1 MSTIPANTLVDVIPS
16 VISAGGDAL
25 DVIGL
30 FLTTNTRVPIGSVL
44 SFASAAA
51 VSNFFGPTSKEAAQA
66 AIYFAGF
73 NGSTALPGSILFAQ
87 YNTAAVGAYL
97 QGGNVSSVPLATLQ
111 GYGGLLQVTIN
122 GALQQAT
129 FNLSGAT
136 SFSNAA
142 SIIGS
147 NLGIAGP
154 QAAAFTGSI
163 SGNTLTVSG
172 GLSPAAPL
180 AVGDVISGSGVVAN
194 TYVTGILNVAANGTG
209 TYSVNS
215 SQTALSA
222 PMTAL
227 QPGVTYDSV
236 SGAFIVVSNTV
247 GANSTITYGSG
258 ALATSL
264 LLTQLSG
271 AVLSQGAA
279 AATPA
284 AFMNNVVSQTT
295 NWATFKLMFDPDNGS
310 GFAQKMLFAQWKN
323 TALGGN
329 RFGYV
334 AIDTDP
340 VPPTETPDPS
350 SFAAALAAVSD
361 SGTCLIWEPAGS
373 GEGLSQFICGA
384 AASINFQQTN
394 GRITFAFKW
403 QNGLA
408 AAVTTQT
415 AAQNLLANGYNFGGA
430 YGAANQNFTWFQN
443 GQCTGP
449 FKWFDSYINQ
459 IWLNNAFQLALL
471 ALLQNS
477 LSIPYN
483 AAGNAL
489 IAAALAGP
497 IQAGLNFGAF
507 APGTI
512 SAAEISAVNTQAGT
526 NVAGVLQTQGWAL
539 QILPASA
546 SARNAR
552 SSPPCTFWYLDRGSV
567 QQINLASVSVD

>member
-51 VSNFFGPTSKEAAQA
+51 VSNFFGPTSKEATQA
-66 AIYFAGF
+66 AVYFGGF
-73 NGSTALPGSILFAQ
+73 TGATAQPGSILFAQ
-87 YNTAAVGAYL
+87 YNTAAVSAYL
-97 QGGNVSSVPLATLQ
+97 RGANVSTVPLATLQ
-111 GYGGLLQVTIN
+111 GYNGLLQVTIDGN
-122 GALQQAT
+122 LKSAT
-129 FNLSGAT
+129 ISLAGAT

-142 SIIGS
+142 EIIGAS
-147 NLGIAGP
+147 LGIEGV

-163 SGNTLTVSG
+163 SGSTLTVTAFSSG
-172 GLSPAAPL
+172 GPL
-180 AVGDVISGSGVVAN
+180 AAGQVVGGTGVVAN
-194 TYVTGILNVAANGTG
+194 TYVTAIGTLGAGGTG
-209 TYSVNS
+209 TYTVSTP
-215 SQTALSA
+215 QTALSA
-222 PMTAL
+222 PMTAF
-227 QPGVTYDSV
+227 QPGVAYDSV
-236 SGAFIVVSNTV
+236 SGAFVVSSGTT
-247 GANSTITYGSG
+247 GPTSLMSYASG

-264 LLTQLSG
+264 LLTQALG

-334 AIDTDP
+334 ATDTDP

-403 QNGLA
+403 QAGLVA
-408 AAVTTQT
+408 GVTTQQ
-415 AAQNLLANGYNFGGA
+415 AAANLLANGYNFGGA

-449 FKWFDSYINQ
+449 FAWFDSYINQ
-459 IWLNNAFQLALL
+459 IWLNNSFQLALL
-471 ALLQNS
+471 ELLQNS

-489 IAAALAGP
+489 IAAALADP

-512 SAAEISAVNTQAGT
+512 SAAEIAEVNNQAGA
-526 NVAGVLQTQGWAL
+526 NVAGTLQTQGWFL
-539 QILPASA
+539 QILPATA
-546 SARNAR
+546 QQRAARQ
-552 SSPPCTFWYLDRGSV
+552 SPPCTFWYLDRGSV